1 MVVTLLLSCLKQ
13 SLTHCIHNMAIW
25 FYENIKLEDF
35 LHLGKNT
42 LGEQLGMEFTEI
54 GEDYIK
60 GTMPVDHRT
69 KQPYGLLHGGASVA
83 LAETLGSI
91 GSALVVDQSK
101 FNCVGLEI
109 NANHLRSVRDG
120 FVTGIARPIHIGA
133 STHVWDIRITD
144 QRDKLVCIS
153 RLTVAVIKKPSA

>member
-1 MVVTLLLSCLKQ
+1 
-13 SLTHCIHNMAIW
+13 MAIW
-25 FYENIKLEDF
+25 FYQNINLADF
-35 LHLGKNT
+35 AHLGKNT

-54 GEDYIK
+54 GDDYIK

-91 GSALVVDQSK
+91 GSALVVDQTK

-120 FVTGIARPIHIGA
+120 FVTGIARPIHLGA